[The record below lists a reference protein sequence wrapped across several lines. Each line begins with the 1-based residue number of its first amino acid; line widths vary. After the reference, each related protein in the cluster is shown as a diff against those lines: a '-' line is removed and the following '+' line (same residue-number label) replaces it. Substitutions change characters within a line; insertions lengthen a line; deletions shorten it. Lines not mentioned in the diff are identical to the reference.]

1 MKKLFCQKNYDL
13 KTIKI
18 NLVQLKKQCLK
29 ANILTYLKKCLLK
42 LKFLTLLNKKS
53 QKQLI
58 FQEKKV
64 HNS

>member
-18 NLVQLKKQCLK
+18 NLIQLKKQCLQ
-29 ANILTYLKKCLLK
+29 ANILIHLKKCLLK
-42 LKFLTLLNKKS
+42 LNFLTLLNKKS